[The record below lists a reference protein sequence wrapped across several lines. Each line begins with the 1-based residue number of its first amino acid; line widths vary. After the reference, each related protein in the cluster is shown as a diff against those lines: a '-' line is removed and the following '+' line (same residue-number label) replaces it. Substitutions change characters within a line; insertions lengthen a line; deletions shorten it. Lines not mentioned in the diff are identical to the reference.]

1 MSGDRELL
9 EAFRTGRDVH
19 SLTASRL
26 YGISEEEVGEDQR
39 RVGKMVN
46 FSIIYGISPYGLASR
61 LKIRP
66 SEAEEMISNYFKAYP
81 EVRTFISSTITGAKD
96 TGTVRT
102 MFGRKRE
109 IPQFKTRN
117 RNIIQ
122 EGERIAIN
130 TPIQGTAADI
140 MKLAMIKVHDLLNSE
155 RMKSYAI
162 LQVHDE
168 LVFEAPQEELF
179 RLKEIVEEGMSRA
192 VILDI
197 PLDIEISTGDYWC

>member
-1 MSGDRELL
+1 
-9 EAFRTGRDVH
+9 
-19 SLTASRL
+19 
-26 YGISEEEVGEDQR
+26 
-39 RVGKMVN
+39 
-46 FSIIYGISPYGLASR
+46 
-61 LKIRP
+61 
-66 SEAEEMISNYFKAYP
+66 
-81 EVRTFISSTITGAKD
+81 
-96 TGTVRT
+96 
-102 MFGRKRE
+102 
-109 IPQFKTRN
+109 
-117 RNIIQ
+117 
-122 EGERIAIN
+122 
-130 TPIQGTAADI
+130 

>member
-1 MSGDRELL
+1 
-9 EAFRTGRDVH
+9 
-19 SLTASRL
+19 
-26 YGISEEEVGEDQR
+26 
-39 RVGKMVN
+39 
-46 FSIIYGISPYGLASR
+46 
-61 LKIRP
+61 
-66 SEAEEMISNYFKAYP
+66 
-81 EVRTFISSTITGAKD
+81 VRTFISSTITGAKD